1 MIQTMLTIMRTARDR
16 GGRAVVLVPESSY
29 ELALR
34 ALVCLYPQNAGRTA
48 MMENGEMLTVLTP
61 KTPPS
66 EMAGGFHLYLSGWG
80 VASPQDERGARQW
93 LTDAKSVTT
102 ETSS

>member
-16 GGRAVVLVPESSY
+16 GGRAVVLVPDASY

-48 MMENGEMLTVLTP
+48 TMENGQMLTVLTP
-61 KTPPS
+61 RSPVGDVTG
-66 EMAGGFHLYLSGWG
+66 EFHLYLSGWG
-80 VASPQDERGARQW
+80 VASPRDEREARPW
-93 LTDAKSVTT
+93 ISKAASLTT
-102 ETSS
+102 EIS